1 MATNNA
7 RPSLQ
12 YRALGLVGAVAAGIG
27 LWRFTSGDWL
37 IGVVCVV
44 AVAAV
49 AGVYLFGQRRLKG
62 RDRGRRY

>member
-1 MATNNA
+1 VATNDA
-7 RPSLQ
+7 RPSVQ

-37 IGVVCVV
+37 IGVVCVLAV
-44 AVAAV
+44 AVVAAV
-49 AGVYLFGQRRLKG
+49 YMAGQRRLKG